1 MLRDT
6 ELIIVERMDE
16 AEHYLNEIDSLPI
29 VAADIFFHSLRED
42 TGPVMLLVGTDRRH
56 YLFDLRILE
65 FGIAQRFFKSR
76 PLKVMVCASDKI
88 VSLYQFKEIWI
99 ENITDIVILEQI
111 ISNNY
116 FFPPEIRGL
125 DDLSMKYLG
134 IKVERGKRMLVEN
147 LSGEIGKQLIEFARI
162 ELLAIFRIFLEQ
174 VKSIK
179 AHSLEQ
185 VARLESDAIRAFARI
200 QHRGIFFD
208 ASGFKRLL
216 SDSLEQNLLSE
227 NMLLD
232 ESQVARLFREP
243 SKVGARLS
251 ELLDELERSYKEP
264 AHTLYQNA
272 NEILKRIKMPESRL
286 HSKFI
291 QISSASGRSSS
302 QSPNLFAIPKAR
314 IFREYFS
321 APPNRLIITLDYST
335 FELGVL
341 AALSK
346 DPHFLKAFKERIDLH
361 SYVAKMIFGKDVSK
375 TENSELRKKAKTIN
389 FGIVYGMT
397 VPGLAKRLS
406 ISRQEATRLLNRYYR
421 AFPTLYVYLQ
431 NSANDALISG
441 DLRTLSGRRCSL
453 NPLGTINNAQKRI
466 LSKIISRVGKNKGEI
481 FAALLLTELEN
492 QYFKRVEP
500 SEEMYVK
507 RLENVLSESNSLPAI
522 LRNID
527 DKIQELYR
535 FARNMP
541 IQGTAADIMK
551 RAITD
556 IDRIL
561 YTKGLNASIINIV
574 HDEIAIEAAE
584 DIAGDVALVARDIM
598 TSASSFF
605 LRDISIDVDVNIGR
619 FWGDSSENRVLQ
631 KD

>member
-6 ELIIVERMDE
+6 ELIIVERMDD
-16 AEHYLNEIDSLPI
+16 AEHYLGEIDSLPI
-29 VAADIFFHSLRED
+29 VATDIFFYSLRKD
-42 TGPVMLLVGTDRRH
+42 TRPVILLAGTDKRH

-65 FGIAQRFFKSR
+65 FDIARRFFKSR
-76 PLKVMVCASDKI
+76 PLKIMVCASDKI
-88 VSLYQFKEIWI
+88 VSLYQFEEIWI
-99 ENITDIVILEQI
+99 ENITDIVVLEQI

-134 IKVERGKRMLVEN
+134 IKAERGKRMLVEN

-179 AHSLEQ
+179 ALSLEQ
-185 VARLESDAIRAFARI
+185 VARLESNVIRAFARI

-216 SDSLEQNLLSE
+216 SGSLVQNLLSE

-232 ESQVARLFREP
+232 ESQVVRLFRDP
-243 SKVGARLS
+243 SKVGIRLS
-251 ELLDELERSYKEP
+251 GLLSEFERSYKEP

-321 APPNRLIITLDYST
+321 APQNRLIITLDYSI

-375 TENSELRKKAKTIN
+375 TENSELRKRAKTIN

-397 VPGLAKRLS
+397 VPGLAKRLG
-406 ISRQEATRLLNRYYR
+406 IGRQEATRLLNRYYR

-431 NSANDALISG
+431 NSANDALMSG

-453 NPLGTINNAQKRI
+453 NPLGTMNNAQKRI
-466 LSKIISRVGKNKGEI
+466 LSKIISRVGKKKGEI

-500 SEEMYVK
+500 SEEMYIK
-507 RLENVLSESNSLPAI
+507 RLENVLSESNTLPAI

-527 DKIQELYR
+527 NKIQDLYR

-551 RAITD
+551 KAITD
-556 IDRIL
+556 IDKTL
-561 YTKGLNASIINIV
+561 YTKGLDASIVNIV
-574 HDEIAIEAAE
+574 HDEIVIETAE
-584 DIAGDVALVARDIM
+584 DIASDVAFLARDIM
-598 TSASSFF
+598 VSVSSFF

-619 FWGDSSENRVLQ
+619 FWGDSSENRILQ
-631 KD
+631 KG